1 MMVSYL
7 KLIERGDFEAADRL
21 TENPGLWIADGFDR
35 TGIATV
41 LMDVSNTAEKIG
53 APFGVKSAAQ
63 AIAGDEDRG
72 ADVSRYASRNV
83 YGAVLGP
90 SAGLLKDLAIIAS
103 QIANGEM
110 DSEGARAA
118 VRQVPGGTLPIA
130 RTVLQTIAKP
140 ALEDAIK

>member
-1 MMVSYL
+1 MVSYL

-72 ADVSRYASRNV
+72 ADVSRYASRNTA
-83 YGAVLGP
+83 GALLGP
-90 SAGLLKDLAIIAS
+90 SVGTLQDLATIAAQVS
-103 QIANGEM
+103 RGEM
-110 DSEGARAA
+110 NKQGANAML
-118 VRQVPGGTLPIA
+118 RQVPGGTLPIA